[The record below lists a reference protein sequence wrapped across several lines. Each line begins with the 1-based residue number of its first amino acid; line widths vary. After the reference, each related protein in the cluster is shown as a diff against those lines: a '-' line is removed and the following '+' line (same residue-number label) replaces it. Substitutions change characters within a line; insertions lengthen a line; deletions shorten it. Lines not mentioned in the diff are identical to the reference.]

1 MPQVRKPGLYS
12 LGAVLVVGAL
22 LWGCNGTDIDDPT
35 KSDSLLVVQAVN
47 PASVQADVN
56 GATDFGDP
64 NTPLDDTVQPPKDDV
79 VQVSVSNTFR
89 GQGTGGTFT
98 DIFISSLDIAC
109 TNGSLQLAG
118 STSGIPTSLT
128 VPANTTGNIAV
139 LLAPGPYKL
148 ANAGALLA
156 IATDTC
162 RVVFNGHDLGGEP
175 VQSTDA
181 VVHISYVDA
190 P

>member
-35 KSDSLLVVQAVN
+35 HSDSLLIVQSVN
-47 PASVQADVN
+47 PASVQADVSPTLVD
-56 GATDFGDP
+56 ADP
-64 NTPLDDTVQPPKDDV
+64 NDMIPPASQPPKDDIV
-79 VQVSVSNTFR
+79 NVKVENVFR
-89 GQGTGGTFT
+89 GEGTGGTFT
-98 DIFISSLDIAC
+98 DVFISSISIAC

-118 STSGIPTSLT
+118 STSGIPASLT
-128 VPANTTGNIAV
+128 VPANTTGDIAV
-139 LLAPGPYKL
+139 LLAPGPYKE
-148 ANAGALLA
+148 ANSGALLT
-156 IATDTC
+156 IGTDTC
-162 RVVFNGHDLGGEP
+162 RVTFMGHDLGGEP

-181 VVHISYVDA
+181 VVHLSYVNT

>member
-35 KSDSLLVVQAVN
+35 TSDSLLVVQSVN
-47 PASVQADVN
+47 PASVQADVSP
-56 GATDFGDP
+56 TTDP
-64 NTPLDDTVQPPKDDV
+64 NTLLSQPPKDDTV
-79 VQVSVSNTFR
+79 AVKVSNVFR
-89 GQGTGGTFT
+89 GEGTGGTFT
-98 DIFISSLDIAC
+98 DVFISSVDIAC

-128 VPANTTGNIAV
+128 VPANTTGDIVV
-139 LLAPGPYKL
+139 LLAPGPYKS

-156 IATDTC
+156 IGTDTC
-162 RVVFNGHDLGGEP
+162 RVTFMGNDLGGEP

-181 VVHISYVDA
+181 VVHLSYVDT